1 MSSVTL
7 KINREYVCDVLVC
20 GGGVS
25 GFSAAVSAARSGA
38 DVILVEPGG
47 FLGGTAT
54 KGMVGPFMT
63 CYDAAGKNRII
74 RGLFEELVERM
85 VSEGGAVSYLDCPGS
100 DSRSGYRTSGHI
112 GVTPFDIEALKRV
125 TEAMCLEA
133 GVRLLY
139 HNTAVGCDTDGGRHI
154 TRVYTADSEG
164 INAIDA
170 SVFIDATGCAALAA
184 KAGAG
189 TTRGDE
195 NGFVQTSS
203 MFFTISGVDKEELD
217 KHMYLDGDM
226 RRRFYM
232 DEIEEAKSEGRFS
245 GGTLKLRIF
254 EGLGGI
260 WVVNMAQHD
269 DPYNELDSGELTKVE
284 ISQRLQILQIFNW
297 MKETVP
303 ALKNIKLV
311 ATASDMGIRE
321 SRRIIGRKIFTGED
335 IMNAVLF
342 DDRIAVCANSIDI
355 HQKVG
360 VSYSAYKA
368 ESNYSIPLGALISRD
383 IDNLMAAGKCLSAD
397 KYAFAAVRVMPP
409 CIAMGEAAGIT
420 AAIAALDGIDVC
432 DVPAESVQVE
442 IAARGGYLE

>member
-1 MSSVTL
+1 
-7 KINREYVCDVLVC
+7 
-20 GGGVS
+20 
-25 GFSAAVSAARSGA
+25 
-38 DVILVEPGG
+38 
-47 FLGGTAT
+47 
-54 KGMVGPFMT
+54 
-63 CYDAAGKNRII
+63 
-74 RGLFEELVERM
+74 
-85 VSEGGAVSYLDCPGS
+85 
-100 DSRSGYRTSGHI
+100 
-112 GVTPFDIEALKRV
+112 
-125 TEAMCLEA
+125 
-133 GVRLLY
+133 
-139 HNTAVGCDTDGGRHI
+139 
-154 TRVYTADSEG
+154 
-164 INAIDA
+164 
-170 SVFIDATGCAALAA
+170 
-184 KAGAG
+184 
-189 TTRGDE
+189 
-195 NGFVQTSS
+195 
-203 MFFTISGVDKEELD
+203 
-217 KHMYLDGDM
+217 
-226 RRRFYM
+226 
-232 DEIEEAKSEGRFS
+232 
-245 GGTLKLRIF
+245 
-254 EGLGGI
+254 
-260 WVVNMAQHD
+260 MAQHD